1 MMKRPLLPEERV
13 DPAIRE
19 VIAANHRDI
28 IDEVE
33 RAVVAHD
40 VVVVGMKQNPFPRK
54 ARKALTAAGI
64 AFHYLEYGS
73 YLSTWRR
80 RTALKIWSGWPTFPM
95 VFVKGVL
102 IGGASEVQKLIESGE
117 LQRRLGKS
125 AAS

>member
-1 MMKRPLLPEERV
+1 MKRPLLPEDRV

-19 VIAANHRDI
+19 VIAANHHDI

-73 YLSTWRR
+73 YLNTWRR

-95 VFVKGVL
+95 IFVKGVL

>member
-1 MMKRPLLPEERV
+1 MKRPLLPEERV

-28 IDEVE
+28 VDEVE

-95 VFVKGVL
+95 IFVKGVL

>member
-1 MMKRPLLPEERV
+1 MKRPLLPEERV